1 MPDSVHAVSLA
12 WQSLWSQDTPYHLS
26 SAIEKGRRVNHIWL
40 RPLDSISL
48 PRTGPVVLL
57 NREPWGVVSVDL
69 RNNQLSQ
76 LGRLSNEGFEYDP
89 AAGTFSAKIAFS
101 ELKLAGDYV
110 VHRGKATGAS
120 VKLAARALGLRA
132 TDDDDPN
139 ITLAN
144 SYQQELISSPTGSG
158 RFMVGTYY
166 DNNDAYVQC
175 FQNSTFVNAWNGT
188 TYTTNGK
195 NTAYF
200 AGETSNAASS
210 SNRGSVD
217 VNADPD
223 YSIHSFAMQSLVTVT
238 CHKQGNTTAS
248 NAAST
253 FASYTQGP
261 AKTPQTVNAV
271 INTVQTTAPPS
282 SLAQGVLEAPA
293 FTFKFPPEVE
303 AKLQPIIDAII
314 KEEDDVKRG
323 ILIRE
328 QTERPIPG
336 MYRSYFPT
344 TALTVTGKVHTA
356 ENGDLSVE
364 CTGVSGP
371 SPEVEVTL
379 GVFPGQLH
387 GEVQSALGRA
397 NFLKAVLGKRV
408 VSALSGPDFLGY
420 LSRLLTLAAGQKMGP
435 VTG

>member
-1 MPDSVHAVSLA
+1 MPDSVQVMSKA

-26 SAIEKGRRVNHIWL
+26 SAIEKGRRVKHVWL
-40 RPLDSISL
+40 RPLASIPL
-48 PRTGPVVLL
+48 PPTGSVVLL

-76 LGRLSNEGFEYDP
+76 LDKISNEGFEFDA
-89 AAGTFSAKIAFS
+89 AAGTFTGKIAFR

-110 VHRGKATGAS
+110 VHRGKATGTS
-120 VKLAARALGLRA
+120 VKMAAKSMGLRGVA
-132 TDDDDPN
+132 DDDPN
-139 ITLAN
+139 ISLAQ
-144 SYQQELISSPTGSG
+144 SYQQELIQSSAGSG

-200 AGETSNAASS
+200 ANETSNAASS
-210 SNRGSVD
+210 SNRSSVN
-217 VNADPD
+217 VNADSD
-223 YSIHSFAMQSLVTVT
+223 YKVHSFAMQSLVTIT

-253 FASYTQGP
+253 FASYTSGP
-261 AKTPQTVNAV
+261 AQTPQTVDNV
-271 INTVQTTAPPS
+271 MNTVQTTAPPTS
-282 SLAQGVLEAPA
+282 PANAVKTAPVNTFKLPAETLAQ
-293 FTFKFPPEVE
+293 
-303 AKLQPIIDAII
+303 LQPIIDAII

-336 MYRSYFPT
+336 MYRSYFGT
-344 TALTVTGKVHTA
+344 GSLTVTGKVHTA

-371 SPEVEVTL
+371 SPEVEATL

-387 GEVQSALGRA
+387 GEVQDALGRA
-397 NFLKAVLGKRV
+397 NFLKAVLGRRV
-408 VSALSGPDFLGY
+408 VSALSGPQFLGY
-420 LSRLLTLAAGQKMGP
+420 LSRMLTLAAGEKLGP
-435 VTG
+435 ISG